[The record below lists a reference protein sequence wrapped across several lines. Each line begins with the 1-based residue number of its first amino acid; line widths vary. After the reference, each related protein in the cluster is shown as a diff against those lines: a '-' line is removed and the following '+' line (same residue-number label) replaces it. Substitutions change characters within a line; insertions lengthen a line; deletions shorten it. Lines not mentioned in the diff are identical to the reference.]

1 MSWAVQMQSQRN
13 NGVVKFKCRI
23 NPLFLSLY
31 YSILYLFFSLGKLL
45 EGDRILSING
55 ESLCDVSLDH
65 ASKLIKEA
73 DDTLAME
80 VEFDVVGKRGRGGE
94 GGGGEKEFIVCFI
107 RFLCGAYFRYL

>member
-1 MSWAVQMQSQRN
+1 MSWAVQIQSQGN
-13 NGVVKFKCRI
+13 NGVVIFKCRI

-31 YSILYLFFSLGKLL
+31 YSILYLSFSLGKLL

-80 VEFDVVGKRGRGGE
+80 VEFDVVGKRGRGK
-94 GGGGEKEFIVCFI
+94 GGGRGRGRERRRGRRERGHCMF
-107 RFLCGAYFRYL
+107 Y